1 MILIRFL
8 SGIGIKSCYPSRIR
22 MVMKMLK
29 IRNRTNQNGE
39 IIEQNGCLPQ
49 NAAALEQFL
58 TEVYAAGKADAAS
71 APDRDLTRKAG

>member
-1 MILIRFL
+1 
-8 SGIGIKSCYPSRIR
+8 
-22 MVMKMLK
+22 MLK

-58 TEVYAAGKADAAS
+58 TEVYEAGKADAAS

>member
-1 MILIRFL
+1 
-8 SGIGIKSCYPSRIR
+8 
-22 MVMKMLK
+22 MLK

-39 IIEQNGCLPQ
+39 MIEPNSCLPQ

-58 TEVYAAGKADAAS
+58 TEVYEAGKADAAS

>member
-1 MILIRFL
+1 
-8 SGIGIKSCYPSRIR
+8 
-22 MVMKMLK
+22 MLK

-58 TEVYAAGKADAAS
+58 TEVYSAGKSESDS
-71 APDRDLTRKAG
+71 EPRRDLTRKAG